1 MRTMLRA
8 AAQAVIDRLPWDELM
23 LVLRRIAER
32 RLPAALVE
40 RIEALVAAADLGQS
54 QGTDKF
60 KWVVQQ
66 LQAEGS
72 PVRQAALSAAGVL
85 LHWAIESA
93 VLRLRAARD
102 A

>member
-1 MRTMLRA
+1 MLRT
-8 AAQAVIDRLPWDELM
+8 AAQLVIDRLPWDELM
-23 LVLRRIAER
+23 AVLRRIAER

-40 RIEALVAAADLGQS
+40 RIDDLVAAADRGQS
-54 QGTDKF
+54 QGVDKF

>member
-1 MRTMLRA
+1 MRAMLRT
-8 AAQAVIDRLPWDELM
+8 AAQALIDRLPWDELM
-23 LVLRRIAER
+23 AVLRRIAER
-32 RLPAALVE
+32 RLPLALVE
-40 RIEALVAAADLGQS
+40 RIDALVAAADLGQS
-54 QGTDKF
+54 AGTDKF

-93 VLRLRAARD
+93 VLRLKKPK
-102 A
+102 